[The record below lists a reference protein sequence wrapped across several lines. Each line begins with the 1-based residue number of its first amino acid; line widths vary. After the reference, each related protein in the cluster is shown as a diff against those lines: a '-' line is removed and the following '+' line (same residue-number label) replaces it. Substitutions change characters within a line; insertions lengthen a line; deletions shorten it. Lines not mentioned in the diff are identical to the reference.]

1 VASLRAGGFEP
12 GGYTLH
18 AYAAVQAWAQ
28 AVTKAGSANPGPV
41 IKALHAGTF
50 ETVLGTIGFDG
61 KGDVTGLELFV
72 WYVWTDGKPVPVE

>member
-1 VASLRAGGFEP
+1 M
-12 GGYTLH
+12 
-18 AYAAVQAWAQ
+18 
-28 AVTKAGSANPGPV
+28 
-41 IKALHAGTF
+41 IKALHTGTF